1 MGITA
6 SSLNL
11 TDFDIERECCCCCC
25 CRSFSI
31 FHSENFLFSSSVRR
45 RESLFFIQFYSQEV
59 LSLVV
64 VWCPSKSNDTRREQ
78 TTHISLLSS
87 SSYEQTEISS
97 YCYNVFTSA
106 EIQTLYKRFQQLDK
120 KHKGY
125 ISEDELLNIPELAIN
140 PLAPRIVQLF
150 VNVNFKEFCRLLSL
164 LSKNANEKSKISF
177 MFRVYDVDADGIVS
191 RNDLEII
198 LRQLVG
204 STLSE
209 EKIDALVQKAMNE
222 VLELENNTSNSDSN
236 NRKNNSSSSNNN
248 ATPSFRAAGGGE
260 DKDEAEKLPGL
271 TESAFYSVFSSGN
284 AELVPTVSIHEDD
297 D

>member
-1 MGITA
+1 M
-6 SSLNL
+6 SVVVVVVLSL
-11 TDFDIERECCCCCC
+11 
-25 CRSFSI
+25 FSI
-31 FHSENFLFSSSVRR
+31 QRTFFSLLLYDD
-45 RESLFFIQFYSQEV
+45 ESLFFYPILLIVV

-64 VWCPSKSNDTRREQ
+64 AWCPSKSNDTRREQ
-78 TTHISLLSS
+78 TTHISLLFS

-248 ATPSFRAAGGGE
+248 NATPSFRASGGGE

>member
-1 MGITA
+1 MLLLLL
-6 SSLNL
+6 SFFLY
-11 TDFDIERECCCCCC
+11 FPFREL
-25 CRSFSI
+25 S
-31 FHSENFLFSSSVRR
+31 FLFYLYDD
-45 RESLFFIQFYSQEV
+45 ESLFFYPILLIVV
-59 LSLVV
+59 LSLV

-87 SSYEQTEISS
+87 SSHEQTEISS

>member
-1 MGITA
+1 
-6 SSLNL
+6 
-11 TDFDIERECCCCCC
+11 
-25 CRSFSI
+25 
-31 FHSENFLFSSSVRR
+31 
-45 RESLFFIQFYSQEV
+45 
-59 LSLVV
+59 
-64 VWCPSKSNDTRREQ
+64 
-78 TTHISLLSS
+78 
-87 SSYEQTEISS
+87 
-97 YCYNVFTSA
+97 
-106 EIQTLYKRFQQLDK
+106 
-120 KHKGY
+120 
-125 ISEDELLNIPELAIN
+125 
-140 PLAPRIVQLF
+140 
-150 VNVNFKEFCRLLSL
+150 
-164 LSKNANEKSKISF
+164 

-248 ATPSFRAAGGGE
+248 NNATA
-260 DKDEAEKLPGL
+260 LPGL

>member
-1 MGITA
+1 M
-6 SSLNL
+6 SVVVVVVLSL
-11 TDFDIERECCCCCC
+11 
-25 CRSFSI
+25 FSI
-31 FHSENFLFSSSVRR
+31 QRTFFSLLLCDD
-45 RESLFFIQFYSQEV
+45 ESLFFLSNFTHSST